1 MFNFVLFFISNISSL
16 VISDEVEIFGPNIKP
31 FSFKMPDIYN
41 EDGEKVNI
49 GRHPEEIL
57 KFKLDKKVYP
67 NDMIRIKIS

>member
-1 MFNFVLFFISNISSL
+1 
-16 VISDEVEIFGPNIKP
+16 
-31 FSFKMPDIYN
+31 MPDIYN
-41 EDGEKVNI
+41 EDGVKVNI